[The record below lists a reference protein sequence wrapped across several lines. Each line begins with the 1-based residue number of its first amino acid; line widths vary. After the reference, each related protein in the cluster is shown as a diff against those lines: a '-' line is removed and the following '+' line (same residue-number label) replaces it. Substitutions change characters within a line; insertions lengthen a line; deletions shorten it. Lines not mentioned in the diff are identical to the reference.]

1 MAIYADLKNR
11 KTVTYKD
18 LSFDFTANP
27 QTGDVATVRD
37 DVSVKRGIK
46 NILLT
51 SPYERLFQPE
61 VGSGIKKLLF
71 EPMTPITEQRL
82 SDACRDAIDAW
93 ETRASVISIAVIP
106 EEEYNRYRVAIK
118 FSINNSLI
126 EEQIDVLLNRER

>member
-1 MAIYADLKNR
+1 MAIYK
-11 KTVTYKD
+11 KSYKD

-27 QTGDVATVRD
+27 QTGDVATVKD
-37 DVSVKRGIK
+37 AVSVKRGIR

-51 SPYERLFQPE
+51 APFERVFQPE
-61 VGSGIKKLLF
+61 VGSGIKNILF
-71 EPMTPITEQRL
+71 EPMTPLTEQRL

-93 ETRASVISIAVIP
+93 EKRASVINIAVIS

-118 FSINNSLI
+118 FSINNSLV

>member
-1 MAIYADLKNR
+1 MAIYTDLKNR
-11 KTVTYKD
+11 KSYAD

-51 SPYERLFQPE
+51 APNERLFQPE
-61 VGSGIKKLLF
+61 IGSGIKEMLF
-71 EPMTPITEQRL
+71 EPMTPLTEQRL
-82 SDACRDAIDAW
+82 SDACREAIEAW
-93 ETRASVISIAVIP
+93 ETRASVINIAVIP

-118 FSINNSLI
+118 FSINNSLDT
-126 EEQIDVLLNRER
+126 EQVDVFLNRER

>member
-1 MAIYADLKNR
+1 MPTYK
-11 KTVTYKD
+11 KSYKD

-27 QTGDVATVRD
+27 QTGDVATVKD
-37 DVSVKRGIK
+37 AVSVKRGIK

-51 SPYERLFQPE
+51 EGFERLFQPE
-61 VGSGIKKLLF
+61 IGSGIKNILF
-71 EPMTPITEQRL
+71 EPMTPLTEQRL

-93 ETRASVISIAVIP
+93 EKRASVIDITVIS

-126 EEQIDVLLNRER
+126 AEQVEVFLNRER

>member
-1 MAIYADLKNR
+1 MATYK
-11 KTVTYKD
+11 KSYKD

-27 QTGDVATVRD
+27 QTGDVATVKD
-37 DVSVKRGIK
+37 AVSVKRGIR

-51 SPYERLFQPE
+51 APFERLFQPE
-61 VGSGIKKLLF
+61 VGSGIKNILF
-71 EPMTPITEQRL
+71 ESMTPLTEQRL

-93 ETRASVISIAVIP
+93 EKRASVIDITVIP

-126 EEQIDVLLNRER
+126 TEQVDVFLNRER